1 MAFVCHPRKKCAFHS
16 KMCSS
21 ELSRRRVSKGKWP
34 WRIRRAAM
42 RRILAQARIELIQ
55 LSRDRLSLVFV
66 FALPLI
72 LLITFGSGL
81 SLSVSHLPIIV
92 QDLDGST
99 VSRQF
104 ADAFRASNSLY
115 IISWPTDRQP
125 EDAFTLDE
133 ARAAIIIPAHFER
146 DVLRRRT
153 APVQMLAD
161 RKSTRLNFSHVE

>member
-81 SLSVSHLPIIV
+81 SLTVSHLPIIV

-115 IISWPTDRQP
+115 IISWPTDRQLQIYGP
-125 EDAFTLDE
+125 GCLRPVSVDVRPLAGLSGDGKG
-133 ARAAIIIPAHFER
+133 ER
-146 DVLRRRT
+146 DEDHPSGLC
-153 APVQMLAD
+153 VQ
-161 RKSTRLNFSHVE
+161 HPGY